1 MGTRIAVQ
9 CVVRKSIV
17 GNSPQILAK
26 SSAPDASKCAGW
38 HRQVTDQEVEAG
50 RFNYPF
56 AKPSMLNR
64 VLNVDSAAEKN
75 AASTTI
81 ADRRIL
87 ARNRFEFDENPT
99 VLAGIHELQLEL

>member
-1 MGTRIAVQ
+1 
-9 CVVRKSIV
+9 
-17 GNSPQILAK
+17 
-26 SSAPDASKCAGW
+26 
-38 HRQVTDQEVEAG
+38 
-50 RFNYPF
+50 
-56 AKPSMLNR
+56 MLNR